1 MAATGTAWHSDRWFV
16 SPWNYLDE
24 VMRGASLP
32 KRVKFHDVC
41 LRDGEQQ
48 AGVEFTPSEKVRLAT
63 MLAEAGVH
71 RIEAGMPAVSPMDA
85 KAITEIVKKKLPAEI
100 FAFARCMKEDVKRSV
115 DTGVK
120 GIVMEVPSSEHIIEY
135 AYKWTLER
143 AIATSIEATQYA
155 KSQGLYVV
163 FFPID
168 ASRADMNWYLRVI
181 EQVATE
187 GHMDALALVDTFGV
201 LSPHAVAYFVRKTR
215 ERIKKPL
222 EAHFHMDFGMGV
234 ANTVIALSE
243 GAEVV
248 HSTISGIGERA
259 GNVPTED
266 TVLAL
271 LTMYGVDTGIKT
283 EKLTKLSQYVR
294 QIARQPMPSN
304 RQIVGDRLYDIESGI
319 IASWF
324 KNAGREH
331 ILEVFPFHWDL
342 VGQRAPRV
350 VLGKNSGVDSIGI
363 HLQRIGVKATDDQV
377 NDILMRV
384 KRASLKKK
392 GLLDEAEFREIV
404 GQVVPGARDRVTRS
418 ATPARTAGNGG
429 VRRASSRARVT
440 SASPKQSPKVAAP
453 PRLPG
458 ARGARPG
465 SRA

>member
-1 MAATGTAWHSDRWFV
+1 MMVPKKTPWHTDRWFT

-24 VMRGASLP
+24 VMQGSQFP

-48 AGVEFTPSEKVRLAT
+48 AGVEFTPDEKVRLAT

-85 KAITEIVKKKLPAEI
+85 KAIKAIVKKNLPAEI
-100 FAFARCMKEDVKRSV
+100 FAFSRCMKEDVKRSV

-120 GIVMEVPSSEHIIEY
+120 GIVMEVPSSEHIIEH
-135 AYKWTLER
+135 AYKWTLDH
-143 AIATSIEATQYA
+143 AIETSIEATQYA

-168 ASRADMNWYLRVI
+168 ASRADMGWYLKIIDRV
-181 EQVATE
+181 ASE

-201 LSPHAVAYFVRKTR
+201 LSPHAVRYFVRRTR

-222 EAHFHMDFGMGV
+222 ETHFHMDFGMGV
-234 ANTVIALSE
+234 ANTVIAVAE

-266 TVLAL
+266 TLLAL

-283 EKLTKLSQYVR
+283 ERLTKLSQYVR
-294 QIARQPMPSN
+294 KIAKLGVPSN
-304 RQIVGDRLYDIESGI
+304 RQIVGDMLYDIESGI
-319 IASWF
+319 IATWY
-324 KNAGREH
+324 KNAAKDH
-331 ILEVFPFHWDL
+331 FLEVFPFHPKL
-342 VGQRAPRV
+342 VGQRMPRI
-350 VLGKNSGVDSIGI
+350 VLGKNSGLDSIRM
-363 HLQRIGVKATDDQV
+363 HLGRIRIKATDDQT

-384 KRASLKKK
+384 KSASLQKK
-392 GLLDEAEFREIV
+392 GLLDDAEFRKIV
-404 GQVVPGARDRVTRS
+404 KQA
-418 ATPARTAGNGG
+418 
-429 VRRASSRARVT
+429 VR
-440 SASPKQSPKVAAP
+440 
-453 PRLPG
+453 
-458 ARGARPG
+458 
-465 SRA
+465 

>member
-1 MAATGTAWHSDRWFV
+1 MATNVTPWHTDRWFV

-24 VMRGASLP
+24 ARQGVKFPP
-32 KRVKFHDVC
+32 KVKFHDVC

-48 AGVEFTPSEKVRLAT
+48 AGVEFTPAEKVRLAT

-85 KAITEIVKKKLPAEI
+85 KAITAIVKKNLPAEI
-100 FAFARCMKEDVKRSV
+100 FAFSRCMKEDVKRSV

-168 ASRADMNWYLRVI
+168 ASRAELGWYLKVI
-181 EQVATE
+181 EQVASE

-201 LSPHAVAYFVRKTR
+201 LSPHAVSYFVRRTR

-222 EAHFHMDFGMGV
+222 ETHFHMDFGLGV
-234 ANTVIALSE
+234 ANTLIAVAE
-243 GAEVV
+243 GAEVI

-294 QIARQPMPSN
+294 KISQLPMPGN
-304 RQIVGDRLYDIESGI
+304 RQIVGDRVFDIESGI
-319 IASWF
+319 IASWY
-324 KNAGREH
+324 KNAAPDH
-331 ILEVFPFHWDL
+331 FLEVFPFHPKL
-342 VGQRAPRV
+342 VGQRMPRV
-350 VLGKNSGVDSIGI
+350 VLGKNSGVDSIRL
-363 HLQRIGVKATDDQV
+363 HLHRLRIKATDDQV

-384 KRASLKKK
+384 KAASLKKK
-392 GLLDEAEFREIV
+392 GVLDEKEFRKLV
-404 GQVVPGARDRVTRS
+404 KAVVKG
-418 ATPARTAGNGG
+418 
-429 VRRASSRARVT
+429 
-440 SASPKQSPKVAAP
+440 
-453 PRLPG
+453 
-458 ARGARPG
+458 
-465 SRA
+465 